1 MSRAAISHKRS
12 NGSPAAKNSKSAAT
26 AKRNNGAQ
34 AECGQLAASLPRS
47 NKTPGLFTMFAQKTA
62 QLAGRPVT
70 FLLAVITIIVWA
82 ATGPMFGF
90 SDTWQLVIN
99 TGTTIVT
106 FLMVFLIQRGQNIES
121 RAIQLKLNEIIAAM
135 YGASNRLIDV
145 ESLSERDIETLHRH
159 YRALVDMARKDA
171 ELTASHSVEEAYGRH
186 RAKLKGQK

>member
-1 MSRAAISHKRS
+1 MRKKARRSAGVGTGSLERVARAITEWT
-12 NGSPAAKNSKSAAT
+12 GSSSAF
-26 AKRNNGAQ
+26 G
-34 AECGQLAASLPRS
+34 
-47 NKTPGLFTMFAQKTA
+47 
-62 QLAGRPVT
+62 
-70 FLLAVITIIVWA
+70 LAVSIVVVWA
-82 ATGPMFGF
+82 ALGPVFGY

-121 RAIQLKLNEIIAAM
+121 RAIQLKLNEIIAAV